1 MCCLSPRAFV
11 GGKHFSL
18 VVTAHW
24 QGDAHRVKHYAYKSV
39 DSSGVQFL
47 PPTNALIRRWKKGL
61 QVRRCGTSCQ
71 LPVALPALCAICVRG
86 PAASGALTAELDSEA
101 DGTRS

>member
-1 MCCLSPRAFV
+1 VTPVA

-24 QGDAHRVKHYAYKSV
+24 QGDAHRVQHYAYKSA

-61 QVRRCGTSCQ
+61 QVGRCCDM
-71 LPVALPALCAICVRG
+71 LPNLPHML
-86 PAASGALTAELDSEA
+86 
-101 DGTRS
+101 

>member
-1 MCCLSPRAFV
+1 MPPSLDLTSCCCCTRTVLLVAPCAFA

-24 QGDAHRVKHYAYKSV
+24 QGDARRVQHYAYKSV

-47 PPTNALIRRWKKGL
+47 PPTNALIRKWKKGL
-61 QVRRCGTSCQ
+61 QVRRCENC
-71 LPVALPALCAICVRG
+71 
-86 PAASGALTAELDSEA
+86 
-101 DGTRS
+101 